1 MYICIYVYMYICIYV
16 YMYIYVY
23 NISICKC
30 MRKRTTTLNCASA
43 YLQKTEWTM
52 TKVRSLLAS
61 VPLFA
66 DFCAAKPEPLNS
78 LLIKPV
84 QVRKYAPHAG
94 IHSCNQSASMHVS
107 ITDYRASTSH
117 VHKRTVTSI
126 YLSLYLCCKPALI
139 HACSASHGTN
149 SCLKTLSSARQRFA
163 RAIIP
168 SQTLH
173 TNK

>member
-1 MYICIYVYMYICIYV
+1 
-16 YMYIYVY
+16 
-23 NISICKC
+23 

-43 YLQKTEWTM
+43 YLQKTEWIM

-117 VHKRTVTSI
+117 VHKRTITSI
-126 YLSLYLCCKPALI
+126 YVANQRSSMHTAHPTLQTPA
-139 HACSASHGTN
+139 
-149 SCLKTLSSARQRFA
+149 
-163 RAIIP
+163 
-168 SQTLH
+168 
-173 TNK
+173 